1 MVGAAPSF
9 SEAHLVR
16 ALLMLNSG
24 RVGRKNLV
32 KILGVGEGSV
42 RTIIKR
48 LKGDGL
54 IKSSKQG
61 HELTEKGRET
71 VENYLN
77 KFSMP
82 GEFEASD
89 LSINLG
95 EFSSIVIVHRASNKF
110 GSGIEQRD
118 IARDAGATSIA
129 ILLYREGI
137 LEFPTPEARLSQFP
151 DSEKELE
158 KMELKE
164 GDIVVISF
172 GKSRASAENGA
183 VAVALQLMN

>member
-82 GEFEASD
+82 GEFGSND
-89 LSINLG
+89 LALNPG
-95 EFSSIVIVHRASNKF
+95 EFSSIVIVRGASNNF

-118 IARDAGATSIA
+118 TARDAGATSIA
-129 ILLYREGI
+129 ILLYKEGI

-158 KMELKE
+158 KMELRE

>member
-32 KILGVGEGSV
+32 RILGVGEGSV

-61 HELTEKGRET
+61 HELTQKGKET

-82 GEFEASD
+82 GEFKASD
-89 LSINLG
+89 LSLHSG
-95 EFSSIVIVHRASNKF
+95 EESSLIIVHEAADRISN
-110 GSGIEQRD
+110 GLEQRD

-129 ILLYREGI
+129 ILLYKKRI
-137 LEFPTPEARLSQFP
+137 LEFPTPEVRLSQFP
-151 DSEKELE
+151 DSGKELE
-158 KMELKE
+158 NLDLKE
-164 GDIVVISF
+164 GDAILISF
-172 GKSRASAENGA
+172 GKTEAKAENGA
-183 VAVALQLMN
+183 VAVALQLTD

>member
-9 SEAHLVR
+9 SQTHLVR
-16 ALLMLNSG
+16 ALLMLISG

-77 KFSMP
+77 KFSVP

-158 KMELKE
+158 KMELRE
-164 GDIVVISF
+164 GYIVVISF

>member
-9 SEAHLVR
+9 SEFHLVR
-16 ALLMLNSG
+16 TLLLLNSG
-24 RVGRKNLV
+24 RLGRKNLV

-48 LKGDGL
+48 LKGEGL

-61 HELTEKGRET
+61 HELTQKGKET

-82 GEFEASD
+82 GEFGSND
-89 LSINLG
+89 LALDPG
-95 EFSSIVIVHRASNKF
+95 EFSSIVIVHGASNKF

-129 ILLYREGI
+129 ILLYKKRTI
-137 LEFPTPEARLSQFP
+137 EFPTPEVRISQFP

-158 KMELKE
+158 NIDLKE
-164 GDIVVISF
+164 GDAILISF
-172 GKSRASAENGA
+172 GETKAKAENGA
-183 VAVALQLMN
+183 VAVALQLTD

>member
-9 SEAHLVR
+9 SQAHLVR
-16 ALLMLNSG
+16 ALLMLSSG

-48 LKGDGL
+48 LKGEGL

-61 HELTEKGRET
+61 HELTQKGKET

-82 GEFEASD
+82 GEFKADD
-89 LSINLG
+89 LSLHPG
-95 EFSSIVIVHRASNKF
+95 EESSSVIVYGAADRISN
-110 GSGIEQRD
+110 GLEQRD

-129 ILLYREGI
+129 ILLYKEGI

-158 KMELKE
+158 KMELRE

>member
-16 ALLMLNSG
+16 ALLMLSSG

-48 LKGDGL
+48 LKGEGL

-61 HELTEKGRET
+61 HELTQKGKET

-82 GEFEASD
+82 GEFKADD
-89 LSINLG
+89 LSLHPG
-95 EFSSIVIVHRASNKF
+95 EESSSVIVYGAADRISN
-110 GSGIEQRD
+110 G
-118 IARDAGATSIA
+118 
-129 ILLYREGI
+129 
-137 LEFPTPEARLSQFP
+137 LE
-151 DSEKELE
+151 
-158 KMELKE
+158 
-164 GDIVVISF
+164 
-172 GKSRASAENGA
+172 
-183 VAVALQLMN
+183 

>member
-9 SEAHLVR
+9 SQAHLVR
-16 ALLMLNSG
+16 TLLMLNSG
-24 RVGRKNLV
+24 RIGRKNLV
-32 KILGVGEGSV
+32 RILGVGEGSV

-48 LKGDGL
+48 LKGEGL

-61 HELTEKGRET
+61 HELTEKGRERA
-71 VENYLN
+71 EGYLG

-82 GEFEASD
+82 REFKADEMA
-89 LSINLG
+89 INPG
-95 EFSSIVIVHRASNKF
+95 EFSSIITVHGASNKF

-118 IARDAGATSIA
+118 TARDAGATSVA
-129 ILLYREGI
+129 ILLYGGGT

-158 KMELKE
+158 KMELRE

-183 VAVALQLMN
+183 VAVALQLTD

>member
-16 ALLMLNSG
+16 ALLMLSSG

-61 HELTEKGRET
+61 HELTAKGMGG
-71 VENYLN
+71 VEEYLR

-82 GEFEASD
+82 REFGSND
-89 LSINLG
+89 LALNPG
-95 EFSSIVIVHRASNKF
+95 EFSSIVIVHGASNKF

-118 IARDAGATSIA
+118 TARDAGATSIA
-129 ILLYREGI
+129 ILLYQEGI

-158 KMELKE
+158 KMELRE

-183 VAVALQLMN
+183 VAVALQLTD

>member
-16 ALLMLNSG
+16 ALLMLSSG

-48 LKGDGL
+48 LKGEGL

-61 HELTEKGRET
+61 HELTQKGKET

-82 GEFEASD
+82 GEFKADD
-89 LSINLG
+89 LSLHPG
-95 EFSSIVIVHRASNKF
+95 EESSSVIVYGAADRISN
-110 GSGIEQRD
+110 GLEQRD

-129 ILLYREGI
+129 ILLYKEGI

-158 KMELKE
+158 KMELRE